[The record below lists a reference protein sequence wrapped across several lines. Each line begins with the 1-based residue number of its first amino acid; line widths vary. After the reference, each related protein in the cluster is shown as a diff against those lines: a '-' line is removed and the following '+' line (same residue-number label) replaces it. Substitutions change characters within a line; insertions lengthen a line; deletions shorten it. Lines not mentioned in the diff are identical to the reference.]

1 MVTSPPQTLVLKFL
15 FHRYSPKHSPVLHKK
30 TSYLKLLQRH
40 NRDNEEFIAY
50 DWNPGAIFHS
60 EEVFTG
66 KSCTTGSMTV
76 LHPRKPFSHR
86 SFGHENCS
94 PWDQSVKASLY
105 QLYDIALGSTSSLPQ
120 NCYFR
125 AKFTMHEIAQVMY
138 SAFGTWCPEKIAT
151 LAGSSPWIGRYT
163 LFTAGAQEKYPHM
176 YMHIPTLTGQLSAI
190 LQPSTISTKYKIL
203 WLFVSLKG

>member
-1 MVTSPPQTLVLKFL
+1 MENLLGMTEIQVQCFILRKSVQESPAQQVQWE
-15 FHRYSPKHSPVLHKK
+15 RYIQESP
-30 TSYLKLLQRH
+30 
-40 NRDNEEFIAY
+40 
-50 DWNPGAIFHS
+50 
-60 EEVFTG
+60 
-66 KSCTTGSMTV
+66 
-76 LHPRKPFSHR
+76 SHMEALDMR
-86 SFGHENCS
+86 CS
-94 PWDQSVKASLY
+94 PWDQSFKASLY
-105 QLYDIALGSTSSLPQ
+105 QLYDIDLRSTSSLPQ

-190 LQPSTISTKYKIL
+190 LQTSTISTKYKIL